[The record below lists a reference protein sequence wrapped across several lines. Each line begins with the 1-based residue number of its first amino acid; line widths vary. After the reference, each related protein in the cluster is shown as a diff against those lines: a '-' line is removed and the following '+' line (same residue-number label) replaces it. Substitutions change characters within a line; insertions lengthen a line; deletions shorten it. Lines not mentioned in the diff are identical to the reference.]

1 MGKGQK
7 GSFFAFDDKAENR
20 INEGEGKKILRARKM
35 KGRSR
40 REQPRP
46 RAFHPIFWRQNPW
59 AKLGEEKK
67 TRVALL
73 VFILAT
79 ISATF
84 SKIQLDQAHW
94 NRIVYGGS
102 YEQQIWDG

>member
-7 GSFFAFDDKAENR
+7 GSFFASDDKAENH

-46 RAFHPIFWRQNPW
+46 RAFHPYFFEGKIPGPR
-59 AKLGEEKK
+59 LEKRK
-67 TRVALL
+67 KQGL
-73 VFILAT
+73 
-79 ISATF
+79 
-84 SKIQLDQAHW
+84 H
-94 NRIVYGGS
+94 Y
-102 YEQQIWDG
+102 

>member
-7 GSFFAFDDKAENR
+7 GSFFASDDKAENH

-46 RAFHPIFWRQNPW
+46 SQGFSSHFSKAKSLGQGWRR
-59 AKLGEEKK
+59 EKK
-67 TRVALL
+67 QGL
-73 VFILAT
+73 
-79 ISATF
+79 
-84 SKIQLDQAHW
+84 H
-94 NRIVYGGS
+94 Y
-102 YEQQIWDG
+102 